1 MAGKLTENVIYMAPM
16 EGLTG
21 YVFRRNYEKHFGR
34 GRVDKYFIPFISPNK
49 TDGYT
54 ARERE
59 DILPENNKGVTAVPQ
74 IMANNSEYFVR
85 ASCMLA
91 EMGYKEVNLNLGCP
105 SGTVVSKFKG
115 AGFLA
120 KPDELDRFLYEV
132 MSSPKMQ
139 GIDVSIKTRIGMENP
154 EEFHYLLTIYN
165 QFKFKEIIVHPRV
178 RSDYYKNR
186 PNLAAFEEALEYSEN
201 PVCYNGDIFTGA
213 DYRAFLERFPKE
225 KYRKM
230 TGVMLGRGFVG
241 NPLIIDKI
249 EECEQTEAS
258 GANGVSGGEVTY
270 SNTGNILDSS
280 GSCNV
285 FDSISGNVSGKMVG
299 SSNSK
304 MRIRHFCDDLFT
316 DYLHVLSGDINA
328 LHKIKEVW
336 EYLAWSFTGGEKALK
351 RIKKAQRVCDYK
363 AAVDEFFYK
372 AELKSGQ

>member
-1 MAGKLTENVIYMAPM
+1 MAGKLTGNVIYMAPM

-85 ASCMLA
+85 AACMLA

-139 GIDVSIKTRIGMENP
+139 EIDVSIKTRIGMGNP

-178 RSDYYKNR
+178 REDYYKNK
-186 PNLAAFEEALEYSEN
+186 PNLAAFEEALDYSEN

-213 DYRAFLERFPKE
+213 DYRTLLERFPKE
-225 KYRKM
+225 KYSKM

-249 EECEQTEAS
+249 AEFEQTKAS
-258 GANGVSGGEVTY
+258 EANGMSGGEATH
-270 SNTGNILDSS
+270 SNTVNILD
-280 GSCNV
+280 GGG
-285 FDSISGNVSGKMVG
+285 SGNVSGSFSGSVCGSMDSSVNGKMH
-299 SSNSK
+299 
-304 MRIRHFCDDLFT
+304 IRHFCDDLFE
-316 DYLHVLSGDINA
+316 DYLNVLSGDINA

-351 RIKKAQRVCDYK
+351 RIKKAQRVWDYR
-363 AAVDEFFYK
+363 AAEDEFFYN
-372 AELKSGQ
+372 AELKTI

>member
-1 MAGKLTENVIYMAPM
+1 MKIYMAPM

-59 DILPENNKGVTAVPQ
+59 DILLENNKGVTAVPQ

-85 ASCMLA
+85 AARMLA

-132 MSSPKMQ
+132 MSSPKMS
-139 GIDVSIKTRIGMENP
+139 GIDVSVKTRIGMESA

-165 QFKFKEIIVHPRV
+165 QFKFNEIIVHPRV
-178 RSDYYKNR
+178 RSDYYKNK

-201 PVCYNGDIFTGA
+201 PVCYNGDIFTAA
-213 DYRAFLERFPKE
+213 DYRAFLEKFPQE
-225 KYRKM
+225 KYSNI
-230 TGVMLGRGFVG
+230 TGVMIGRGFVG
-241 NPLIIDKI
+241 NPLII
-249 EECEQTEAS
+249 EEIAGCKEAEAS
-258 GANGVSGGEVTY
+258 GVIGESGAAEGNEGLGGAVTDSSANG
-270 SNTGNILDSS
+270 
-280 GSCNV
+280 
-285 FDSISGNVSGKMVG
+285 
-299 SSNSK
+299 K
-304 MRIRHFCDDLFT
+304 MRIRHFCDDLFA
-316 DYLHVLSGDINA
+316 DYCEVLSGDVNA

-336 EYLAWSFTGGEKALK
+336 EYLAGSFTGGEKALK
-351 RIKKAQRVCDYK
+351 RIKKAQRVCDYR
-363 AAVDEFFYK
+363 AAADEFFYK
-372 AELKSGQ
+372 SELKVG

>member
-1 MAGKLTENVIYMAPM
+1 MKIYMAPM

-74 IMANNSEYFVR
+74 IMANNSQYFVR
-85 ASCMLA
+85 AACMLA

-105 SGTVVSKFKG
+105 SGTIVSKFKG

-132 MSSPKMQ
+132 VSSPKMQ
-139 GIDVSIKTRIGMENP
+139 GIDVSIKTRIGMESA

-165 QFKFKEIIVHPRV
+165 QFKFSEIIVHPRV
-178 RSDYYKNR
+178 RSDYYKNK

-201 PVCYNGDIFTGA
+201 PVCYNGDIFTEA
-213 DYRAFLERFPKE
+213 DYRAFLERFPQE
-225 KYRKM
+225 KYSNM
-230 TGVMLGRGFVG
+230 EGVMIGRGFVG
-241 NPLIIDKI
+241 NPLIIDDI
-249 EECEQTEAS
+249 AECENIEVSGANEAS
-258 GANGVSGGEVTY
+258 GGAAVN
-270 SNTGNILDSS
+270 SS
-280 GSCNV
+280 GSNV
-285 FDSISGNVSGKMVG
+285 LNSGAFSSGNG
-299 SSNSK
+299 K
-304 MRIRHFCDDLFT
+304 MRIRHFCDDLFE
-316 DYLHVLSGDINA
+316 DYLDVLWGDINA

-351 RIKKAQRVCDYK
+351 QIKKAQRVCDYK
-363 AAVDEFFYK
+363 AAVDEFFYR
-372 AELKSGQ
+372 AELKSGQQTK

>member
-1 MAGKLTENVIYMAPM
+1 MKIYMAPM

-21 YVFRRNYEKHFGR
+21 YVFRKNYEKHFGR

-59 DILPENNKGVTAVPQ
+59 DILPENNKGVTAIPQ
-74 IMANNSEYFVR
+74 IMANNSEYFIR
-85 ASCMLA
+85 AALMLA

-132 MSSPKMQ
+132 MSSSEME
-139 GIDVSIKTRIGMENP
+139 GIDVSVKTRIGMESA

-178 RSDYYKNR
+178 RSDYYKNK
-186 PNLAAFEEALEYSEN
+186 PNLEAFKEALAYSEN
-201 PVCYNGDIFTGA
+201 PVCYNGDIFTAA
-213 DYRAFLERFPKE
+213 DYRKFLESFSEE
-225 KYRKM
+225 KYGSI
-230 TGVMLGRGFVG
+230 GVMLGRGMVS
-241 NPLIIDKI
+241 NPLIIERI
-249 EECEQTEAS
+249 AECEA
-258 GANGVSGGEVTY
+258 AGVSGENA
-270 SNTGNILDSS
+270 SDSS
-280 GSCNV
+280 IGDSVYGSAGG
-285 FDSISGNVSGKMVG
+285 SG
-299 SSNSK
+299 NSK
-304 MRIRHFCDDLFT
+304 MRIRHFCDDLFA
-316 DYLHVLSGDINA
+316 DYLETLSGDINA

-351 RIKKAQRVCDYK
+351 QIKKAQRVCDYR
-363 AAVDEFFYK
+363 AALDEFFYK
-372 AELKSGQ
+372 ADYKYENFIL